1 MALNPYFL
9 QGSSSEQRLVQD
21 LINEQLR
28 MYGQDVVYLPRKI
41 INKKSI
47 LKEIVSSS
55 FDDAYRLEAYLL
67 NYQGFEGQGD
77 VLSKFGVTTTDAVNL
92 IVSKERYEDFI
103 TPFLGGDNQ
112 IELATRPQEGD
123 LVYLPLDNT
132 MFEIKYVEARKP
144 FYQLNNL
151 YVYTLTCEVMDA
163 ELDQDINT
171 SIEAVD
177 TAVDSFGFIV
187 TLGMVG
193 LAASTATAT
202 VQKATSASG
211 LTTGFSVGSIDLI
224 NDGTGYTA
232 APAIGI
238 STTGFPQGVDATA
251 VAIMTSRDGQT
262 GQSIDKILITN
273 PGFGYTLPPTV
284 TIRSVNVLGSGGVA
298 TAILANDGLSV
309 ITITDQG
316 DEYGEIPKV
325 SITPSTPGGIA
336 TSFVG
341 TATTNRSSVGILT
354 GLTLTSGGQG
364 YITAPTVT
372 IAKPTERVGV
382 LTQWTPSTSNRGSGF
397 VVGDEVLIKP
407 ATGYTVG
414 TGTDAY
420 LKVTAVDGSGAITA
434 SEIKYG
440 GHNYQ
445 YGRYYQVDPPAGGS
459 RSIDYMYSSN
469 FYNGNSGNIDL
480 GTQATATANITAGVI
495 TSITLTN
502 PGVGYSFAPAV
513 TIENDPDKKNSV
525 AGFVDAKGEAVL
537 NTLGKV
543 TAIRYTNSGA
553 GYVTVPT
560 VTIDPPAA
568 VGFAT
573 GNYQYKEMVRGVG
586 SGTTA
591 FVQEWD
597 FDDRILKVTN
607 PDGNFIVG
615 EAVVGIGTTQNGS
628 DAKYI
633 VKTVSTQDDTDAF
646 NENTPFE
653 TEADEILDF
662 SEINPFGEF

>member
-47 LKEIVSSS
+47 IKEIVSSS

-77 VLSKFGVTTTDAVNL
+77 VLSKFGVQTTDGVNL

-103 TPFLGGDNQ
+103 SPFIGGDNQ
-112 IELATRPQEGD
+112 IEVSTRPQEGD

-193 LAASTATAT
+193 LAASTASAT
-202 VQKATSASG
+202 VQRATTPSG
-211 LTTGFSVGSIDLI
+211 LSTGFSVGSIDLI

-232 APAIGI
+232 TPSIGI
-238 STTGFPQGVDATA
+238 STTGDSRGIDATA

-262 GQSIDKILITN
+262 GQSIDQILITN
-273 PGFGYTLPPTV
+273 PGFGYTEPPTV
-284 TIRSVNVLGSGGVA
+284 TIRSVNVLGSGGIA
-298 TAILANDGLSV
+298 TAVLANDALSV
-309 ITITDQG
+309 ITIIDG
-316 DEYGEIPKV
+316 GEEYGQVPNV
-325 SITPSTPGGIA
+325 SI
-336 TSFVG
+336 
-341 TATTNRSSVGILT
+341 SSAP
-354 GLTLTSGGQG
+354 SGG
-364 YITAPTVT
+364 TNA
-372 IAKPTERVGV
+372 
-382 LTQWTPSTSNRGSGF
+382 
-397 VVGDEVLIKP
+397 
-407 ATGYTVG
+407 
-414 TGTDAY
+414 
-420 LKVTAVDGSGAITA
+420 TAV
-434 SEIKYG
+434 
-440 GHNYQ
+440 
-445 YGRYYQVDPPAGGS
+445 
-459 RSIDYMYSSN
+459 
-469 FYNGNSGNIDL
+469 
-480 GTQATATANITAGVI
+480 
-495 TSITLTN
+495 
-502 PGVGYSFAPAV
+502 
-513 TIENDPDKKNSV
+513 
-525 AGFVDAKGEAVL
+525 AVL
-537 NTLGKV
+537 NTVGEV
-543 TAIRYTNSGA
+543 SAIRFTNAGA
-553 GYVTVPT
+553 GYLNAAT
-560 VTIDPPAA
+560 VTIESPAT
-568 VGFAT
+568 VGFST
-573 GNYQYKEMVRGVG
+573 GNYLYKELVRGVG

-597 FDDRILKVTN
+597 FDDRILKVTR
-607 PDGNFIVG
+607 PSGNFIVG
-615 EAVVGIGTTQNGS
+615 ESVVGIGTTQNGS

-653 TEADEILDF
+653 TEANQILDF

>member
-28 MYGQDVVYLPRKI
+28 MYGQDIVYLPRKI
-41 INKKSI
+41 VNKKSI
-47 LKEIVSSS
+47 IKEIVAST
-55 FDDAYRLEAYLL
+55 FDDAYRMEAYLL
-67 NYQGFEGQGD
+67 NYQGFEGNGD

-92 IVSKERYEDFI
+92 VVSKEKYEDFI
-103 TPFLGGDNQ
+103 TPFLGS
-112 IELATRPQEGD
+112 EVEVSTRPQEGD

-177 TAVDSFGFIV
+177 TAADSFGFIV

-202 VQKATSASG
+202 VQKATSVSG
-211 LTTGFSVGSIDLI
+211 LTTGFSVGSIDLV

-232 APAIGI
+232 APEIGI
-238 STTGFPQGVDATA
+238 STTGFVQGVNATA

-262 GQSIDKILITN
+262 GQSIDRILITN
-273 PGFGYTLPPTV
+273 PGFGYTEAPTV
-284 TIRSVNVLGSGGVA
+284 TIRSVNVLGSGGIA
-298 TAILANDGLSV
+298 TAILANDGLSAV
-309 ITITDQG
+309 TVTDGG
-316 DEYGEIPKV
+316 DEYGEIPNV
-325 SITPSTPGGIA
+325 IVGTSSPGA
-336 TSFVG
+336 TATALVG
-341 TATTNRSSVGILT
+341 TATSTSSTVGFLT
-354 GLTLTSGGQG
+354 GFNVTNGGLG
-364 YITAPTVT
+364 YKTAPTVT
-372 IAKPTERVGV
+372 IAPPPVRVGV
-382 LTQWTPSTSNRGSGF
+382 VTAWSPSGTTFQGLGF
-397 VVGDEVLIKP
+397 AVGDVCLIKP
-407 ATGYTVG
+407 ADGYTVG

-420 LKVTAVDGSGAITA
+420 VKITAVDGQGRITA
-434 SEIKYG
+434 SEIIYG
-440 GHNYQ
+440 GRDYD
-445 YGRYYQVDPPAGGS
+445 YGRTYQIDPPGGGT
-459 RSIDYMYSSN
+459 RSIEQLVSSN
-469 FYNGNSGNIDL
+469 FLGGSDTTQDE
-480 GTQATATANITAGVI
+480 GTQATATASITAGVV
-495 TSITLTN
+495 TSITITN
-502 PGVGYSFAPAV
+502 AGIGYSTGPVV
-513 TIENDPDKKNSV
+513 TISNLGTNKNPV
-525 AGFVDAKGEAVL
+525 GTHIDALAEAVL
-537 NTLGKV
+537 NTNNQV
-543 TAIRYTNSGA
+543 AAIRFTNTGA
-553 GYVTVPT
+553 GYTVSPT
-560 VTIDPPAA
+560 ITIDPPAA

-615 EAVVGIGTTQNGS
+615 EAIVGIGTTQNGS

>member
-1 MALNPYFL
+1 MALNPFFL
-9 QGSSSEQRLVQD
+9 QGSTSEQRLVQD

-77 VLSKFGVTTTDAVNL
+77 VLSKFGVQTTDGVNL

-103 TPFLGGDNQ
+103 SPFIGADNQ
-112 IELATRPQEGD
+112 IEVSTRPQEGD

-193 LAASTATAT
+193 VSAKTATAT
-202 VQKATSASG
+202 VERATSLSP
-211 LTTGFSVGSIDLI
+211 LTSGFSIGSIDLI

-238 STTGFPQGVDATA
+238 STAPTQGINATA

-273 PGFGYTLPPTV
+273 PGFGYTEPPTV
-284 TIRSVNVLGSGGVA
+284 TIRSVNVLGSGGIA
-298 TAILANDGLSV
+298 TAILADNGLSAV
-309 ITITDQG
+309 TITDGG
-316 DEYGEIPKV
+316 DEYGEIPNV
-325 SITPSTPGGIA
+325 SIGTAPSGGI
-336 TSFVG
+336 
-341 TATTNRSSVGILT
+341 N
-354 GLTLTSGGQG
+354 
-364 YITAPTVT
+364 
-372 IAKPTERVGV
+372 
-382 LTQWTPSTSNRGSGF
+382 
-397 VVGDEVLIKP
+397 
-407 ATGYTVG
+407 ATGEV
-414 TGTDAY
+414 
-420 LKVTAVDGSGAITA
+420 
-434 SEIKYG
+434 
-440 GHNYQ
+440 
-445 YGRYYQVDPPAGGS
+445 
-459 RSIDYMYSSN
+459 
-469 FYNGNSGNIDL
+469 
-480 GTQATATANITAGVI
+480 
-495 TSITLTN
+495 
-502 PGVGYSFAPAV
+502 
-513 TIENDPDKKNSV
+513 
-525 AGFVDAKGEAVL
+525 VL
-537 NTLGKV
+537 DTLGKV
-543 TAIRYTNSGA
+543 VQIRYTNSGA
-553 GYVTVPT
+553 GYLTAPT
-560 VTIDPPAA
+560 ITIDPPAA
-568 VGFAT
+568 AGFAT
-573 GNYQYKEMVRGVG
+573 GNYLYKELVRGVG

-597 FDDRILKVTN
+597 FDDRILKVTR
-607 PDGNFIVG
+607 PSGSFIVG
-615 EAVVGIGTTQNGS
+615 EAVVGIGTTSNGS

-653 TEADEILDF
+653 TEANEILDF

>member
-47 LKEIVSSS
+47 IKEIVSST

-77 VLSKFGVTTTDAVNL
+77 VLSKFGVQTTDGVNL

-103 TPFLGGDNQ
+103 SPFIGADSQ
-112 IELATRPQEGD
+112 IEVSTRPQEGD

-193 LAASTATAT
+193 VSAKTATAT
-202 VQKATSASG
+202 VERATSLSP
-211 LTTGFSVGSIDLI
+211 LTSGFSIGSIDLI

-238 STTGFPQGVDATA
+238 STAPTQGINATA

-273 PGFGYTLPPTV
+273 PGFGYTEPPTV
-284 TIRSVNVLGSGGVA
+284 TIRSVNVLGSGGIA
-298 TAILANDGLSV
+298 TAILADNGLSAV
-309 ITITDQG
+309 TITDGG
-316 DEYGEIPKV
+316 DEYGEIPNV
-325 SITPSTPGGIA
+325 SISTAPSGGI
-336 TSFVG
+336 
-341 TATTNRSSVGILT
+341 N
-354 GLTLTSGGQG
+354 
-364 YITAPTVT
+364 
-372 IAKPTERVGV
+372 
-382 LTQWTPSTSNRGSGF
+382 
-397 VVGDEVLIKP
+397 
-407 ATGYTVG
+407 ATGEV
-414 TGTDAY
+414 
-420 LKVTAVDGSGAITA
+420 
-434 SEIKYG
+434 
-440 GHNYQ
+440 
-445 YGRYYQVDPPAGGS
+445 
-459 RSIDYMYSSN
+459 
-469 FYNGNSGNIDL
+469 
-480 GTQATATANITAGVI
+480 
-495 TSITLTN
+495 
-502 PGVGYSFAPAV
+502 
-513 TIENDPDKKNSV
+513 
-525 AGFVDAKGEAVL
+525 VL
-537 NTLGKV
+537 DTLGKV
-543 TAIRYTNSGA
+543 VQIRYTNSGA
-553 GYVTVPT
+553 GYLTAPT
-560 VTIDPPAA
+560 ITIDPPAA
-568 VGFAT
+568 AGFAT
-573 GNYQYKEMVRGVG
+573 GNYLYKELVRGVG

-597 FDDRILKVTN
+597 FDDRILKVTR
-607 PDGNFIVG
+607 PSGSFIVG
-615 EAVVGIGTTQNGS
+615 EAVVGIGTTSNGS

-653 TEADEILDF
+653 TEANEILDF

>member
-9 QGSSSEQRLVQD
+9 QGSSTEQRLVQD

-28 MYGQDVVYLPRKI
+28 MYGQDIVYLPRKI
-41 INKKSI
+41 VNKKSI
-47 LKEIVSSS
+47 IKEIVAST
-55 FDDAYRLEAYLL
+55 FDDAYRMEAYLL
-67 NYQGFEGQGD
+67 NYQGFEGNGD

-92 IVSKERYEDFI
+92 VVSKEKYEDFI
-103 TPFLGGDNQ
+103 TPFLGS
-112 IELATRPQEGD
+112 EVEVSTRPQEGD

-177 TAVDSFGFIV
+177 TAADSFGFIV

-202 VQKATSASG
+202 VQRATSVSG
-211 LTTGFSVGSIDLI
+211 LTTGFSVGSIDLV

-232 APAIGI
+232 APEIGI
-238 STTGFPQGVDATA
+238 STTGNSLGVNATA

-262 GQSIDKILITN
+262 GQSIDRILITN
-273 PGFGYTLPPTV
+273 PGFGYTEAPTV
-284 TIRSVNVLGSGGVA
+284 TIRSVNVLGSGGIA

-309 ITITDQG
+309 VTITDGG
-316 DEYGEIPKV
+316 DEYGEIPNV
-325 SITPSTPGGIA
+325 VVGTSTPGA
-336 TSFVG
+336 TATALVG
-341 TATTNRSSVGILT
+341 TATSTSSTVGFLT
-354 GLTLTSGGQG
+354 GFNITNGGLG
-364 YITAPTVT
+364 YKTAPTVT
-372 IAKPTERVGV
+372 IAPPPVRVGV
-382 LTQWTPSTSNRGSGF
+382 VTAWSPTFSFRGAGF
-397 VVGDEVLIKP
+397 AVGDVCLIKP
-407 ATGYTVG
+407 ADGYTVG

-420 LKVTAVDGSGAITA
+420 VKITAVDGSGGITA
-434 SEIKYG
+434 SEIIYG
-440 GHNYQ
+440 GRDYDLSRTYQ
-445 YGRYYQVDPPAGGS
+445 IDPPGGGT
-459 RSIDYMYSSN
+459 RAVEQLVSSN
-469 FYNGNSGNIDL
+469 FLGGSDTTQDE
-480 GTQATATANITAGVI
+480 GTQATATASITAGVV

-502 PGVGYSFAPAV
+502 AGIGYSTGPVV
-513 TIENDPDKKNSV
+513 TISNLGTNKFSV
-525 AGFVDAKGEAVL
+525 GSDIDATAEAVL
-537 NTLGKV
+537 NTNNQV
-543 TAIRYTNSGA
+543 AAIRFTNTGA
-553 GYVTVPT
+553 GYTVSPT
-560 VTIDPPAA
+560 ITIDPPAA
-568 VGFAT
+568 AGFAT
-573 GNYQYKEMVRGVG
+573 GNYQYKEMIRGVG

-597 FDDRILKVTN
+597 FDDRVLKVTR
-607 PDGNFIVG
+607 PSGNFIVG

-653 TEADEILDF
+653 TEADAILDF
-662 SEINPFGEF
+662 SEGNPFGEF

>member
-47 LKEIVSSS
+47 IKEIVSSS

-77 VLSKFGVTTTDAVNL
+77 VLSKFGVQTTDGVNL

-103 TPFLGGDNQ
+103 SPFIGADNQ
-112 IELATRPQEGD
+112 IEVSTRPQEGD

-193 LAASTATAT
+193 VSAKTATAT
-202 VQKATSASG
+202 VERATSLSP
-211 LTTGFSVGSIDLI
+211 LTSGFSIGSIDLI

-238 STTGFPQGVDATA
+238 STAPTQGINATA

-273 PGFGYTLPPTV
+273 PGFGYTEPPTV
-284 TIRSVNVLGSGGVA
+284 TIRSVNVLGSGGIA
-298 TAILANDGLSV
+298 TAILADNGLSAV
-309 ITITDQG
+309 TITDGG
-316 DEYGEIPKV
+316 DEYGEIPNV
-325 SITPSTPGGIA
+325 SISTAPSGGI
-336 TSFVG
+336 
-341 TATTNRSSVGILT
+341 N
-354 GLTLTSGGQG
+354 
-364 YITAPTVT
+364 
-372 IAKPTERVGV
+372 
-382 LTQWTPSTSNRGSGF
+382 
-397 VVGDEVLIKP
+397 
-407 ATGYTVG
+407 ATGEV
-414 TGTDAY
+414 
-420 LKVTAVDGSGAITA
+420 
-434 SEIKYG
+434 
-440 GHNYQ
+440 
-445 YGRYYQVDPPAGGS
+445 
-459 RSIDYMYSSN
+459 
-469 FYNGNSGNIDL
+469 
-480 GTQATATANITAGVI
+480 
-495 TSITLTN
+495 
-502 PGVGYSFAPAV
+502 
-513 TIENDPDKKNSV
+513 
-525 AGFVDAKGEAVL
+525 VL
-537 NTLGKV
+537 DTLGKV
-543 TAIRYTNSGA
+543 VQIRYTNSGA
-553 GYVTVPT
+553 GYLTAPT
-560 VTIDPPAA
+560 ITIDPPAA
-568 VGFAT
+568 AGFAT
-573 GNYQYKEMVRGVG
+573 GNYLYKELVRGVG

-597 FDDRILKVTN
+597 FDDRILKVTR
-607 PDGNFIVG
+607 PSGSFIVG
-615 EAVVGIGTTQNGS
+615 EAVVGIGTTSNGS

-653 TEADEILDF
+653 TEANEILDF

>member
-47 LKEIVSSS
+47 IKEIVSST

-77 VLSKFGVTTTDAVNL
+77 VLSKFGVQTTDGVNL

-103 TPFLGGDNQ
+103 SPFIGADSQ
-112 IELATRPQEGD
+112 IEVSTRPQEGD

-193 LAASTATAT
+193 VSAKTATAT
-202 VQKATSASG
+202 VERATSLSP
-211 LTTGFSVGSIDLI
+211 LTSGFSIGSIDLI

-238 STTGFPQGVDATA
+238 STAPTVGAVQGINATA

-273 PGFGYTLPPTV
+273 PGFGYTEPPTV
-284 TIRSVNVLGSGGVA
+284 TIRSVNVLGSGGIA
-298 TAILANDGLSV
+298 TAILADNGLSAV
-309 ITITDQG
+309 TITDGG
-316 DEYGEIPKV
+316 DEYGEIPNV
-325 SITPSTPGGIA
+325 SISTAPSGGI
-336 TSFVG
+336 
-341 TATTNRSSVGILT
+341 N
-354 GLTLTSGGQG
+354 
-364 YITAPTVT
+364 
-372 IAKPTERVGV
+372 
-382 LTQWTPSTSNRGSGF
+382 
-397 VVGDEVLIKP
+397 
-407 ATGYTVG
+407 ATGEV
-414 TGTDAY
+414 
-420 LKVTAVDGSGAITA
+420 
-434 SEIKYG
+434 
-440 GHNYQ
+440 
-445 YGRYYQVDPPAGGS
+445 
-459 RSIDYMYSSN
+459 
-469 FYNGNSGNIDL
+469 
-480 GTQATATANITAGVI
+480 
-495 TSITLTN
+495 
-502 PGVGYSFAPAV
+502 
-513 TIENDPDKKNSV
+513 
-525 AGFVDAKGEAVL
+525 VL
-537 NTLGKV
+537 DTLGKV
-543 TAIRYTNSGA
+543 VQIRYTNSGA
-553 GYVTVPT
+553 GYLTAPTITV
-560 VTIDPPAA
+560 DPPAA
-568 VGFAT
+568 AGFAT
-573 GNYQYKEMVRGVG
+573 GNYLYKELVRGVG

-597 FDDRILKVTN
+597 FDDRILKVTR
-607 PDGNFIVG
+607 PSGNFVIG
-615 EAVVGIGTTQNGS
+615 EAVVGMGTILNGS

-633 VKTVSTQDDTDAF
+633 VKTTTSQDDTDAF

-653 TEADEILDF
+653 TEANEILDF

>member
-1 MALNPYFL
+1 MALNPFFL
-9 QGSSSEQRLVQD
+9 QGSTSEQRLVQD

-47 LKEIVSSS
+47 IKEIVSSS

-103 TPFLGGDNQ
+103 TPFLSGDNQ

-177 TAVDSFGFIV
+177 TSVDSFGFIV

-202 VQKATSASG
+202 VQTATSLSG
-211 LTTGFSVGSIDLI
+211 LSTGFSVGLIDLI

-232 APAIGI
+232 APSIGI
-238 STTGFPQGVDATA
+238 STTGLSQGINATA

-273 PGFGYTLPPTV
+273 PGFGYTEPPTI
-284 TIRSVNVLGSGGVA
+284 TIRSVNVLGSGGIA
-298 TAILANDGLSV
+298 TAILADNSLSAITVTDG
-309 ITITDQG
+309 G
-316 DEYGEIPKV
+316 DEYGEIPTV
-325 SITPSTPGGIA
+325 AISTAP
-336 TSFVG
+336 
-341 TATTNRSSVGILT
+341 
-354 GLTLTSGGQG
+354 SGG
-364 YITAPTVT
+364 V
-372 IAKPTERVGV
+372 
-382 LTQWTPSTSNRGSGF
+382 N
-397 VVGDEVLIKP
+397 
-407 ATGYTVG
+407 
-414 TGTDAY
+414 
-420 LKVTAVDGSGAITA
+420 
-434 SEIKYG
+434 
-440 GHNYQ
+440 
-445 YGRYYQVDPPAGGS
+445 
-459 RSIDYMYSSN
+459 
-469 FYNGNSGNIDL
+469 
-480 GTQATATANITAGVI
+480 ATA
-495 TSITLTN
+495 
-502 PGVGYSFAPAV
+502 
-513 TIENDPDKKNSV
+513 
-525 AGFVDAKGEAVL
+525 EAVL
-537 NTLGKV
+537 NTIGQVAAL
-543 TAIRYTNSGA
+543 RFTNAGA
-553 GYVTVPT
+553 GYATAPT
-560 VTIDPPAA
+560 ITITPPAA

-591 FVQEWD
+591 FVQSWD

-607 PDGNFIVG
+607 PNGNFIVG

-628 DAKYI
+628 DTKYI

-653 TEADEILDF
+653 TEANEILDF